1 MSLGPGPAWHYSLFL
16 WPVLLNAAFVL
27 RSTMKAFR
35 ETPPLFHRPWNEDH
49 NIPEVR
55 QLGATEQS
63 GEQHPLSFV
72 HQDVWKAKSD
82 GGREVQNA
90 NKLKQGSFSV
100 SVSWLLVSPHEQV
113 SATATVDMHTRN
125 EKHMDKLMLCLNS
138 FGGESEGQLRHNAVW
153 RLFKFQVSKCT
164 PQILL
169 LFPLFGG
176 CYYPL
181 WPHISQDSLCAWKK
195 KKERE
200 KLATFHGVDRDFCE
214 PGQPKSRRKG
224 KTSGEAT
231 RKCSNANNN
240 GWRGSQGLAEGLAF
254 KDRKGW
260 VGQWRR
266 MQTLNWDTTLKVLN
280 GLQFTQQ
287 LIWDSVA
294 SSGKVSNQ
302 LNTPRLTLP
311 ETNLIISGTIQNQ
324 PAVCPN
330 ITKSDWAKLTSYRLP
345 LLIYRTDM
353 RVISVLSS

>member
-1 MSLGPGPAWHYSLFL
+1 MCRHMNRCLQQQLLICIPG
-16 WPVLLNAAFVL
+16 
-27 RSTMKAFR
+27 MKNTWTNLCCVSIPSEENLKASYVT
-35 ETPPLFHRPWNEDH
+35 TPCE
-49 NIPEVR
+49 
-55 QLGATEQS
+55 
-63 GEQHPLSFV
+63 
-72 HQDVWKAKSD
+72 
-82 GGREVQNA
+82 
-90 NKLKQGSFSV
+90 
-100 SVSWLLVSPHEQV
+100 
-113 SATATVDMHTRN
+113 
-125 EKHMDKLMLCLNS
+125 
-138 FGGESEGQLRHNAVW
+138 

-214 PGQPKSRRKG
+214 PGQPKSWRKG

-280 GLQFTQQ
+280 GLHFTQQ

-345 LLIYRTDM
+345 LHIYRTDM
-353 RVISVLSS
+353 SDISPLILNLTRCIISKIQNYSLMSVFLWLQVSSLQLYNVRRSWESGGRQAKVKVSAVWTMNSTCF